1 MCIELPKP
9 IVSSNCEILQNDFLI
24 QLCQLLKVDNFKL
37 VFELTFLSSF
47 VNFILHN

>member
-24 QLCQLLKVDNFKL
+24 QLCLELLKVDNFKF
-37 VFELTFLSSF
+37 VSELIFLSSF
-47 VNFILHN
+47 VNFILH